1 MELFSL
7 KNSSWYILTA
17 TQGEILL
24 CLLRT
29 SYGKKKKLVRTCSNS
44 KKKNIKE
51 YSSNL
56 QDLLEEKMFMT
67 PQRLYIEKHSP
78 LKDVCSQ

>member
-1 MELFSL
+1 ME
-7 KNSSWYILTA
+7 
-17 TQGEILL
+17 
-24 CLLRT
+24 
-29 SYGKKKKLVRTCSNS
+29 KKKKLVRTCSNS

>member
-1 MELFSL
+1 ME
-7 KNSSWYILTA
+7 
-17 TQGEILL
+17 
-24 CLLRT
+24 
-29 SYGKKKKLVRTCSNS
+29 KKKKLVRTCSNS

-67 PQRLYIEKHSP
+67 PQRLYSTNP
-78 LKDVCSQ
+78 QSLKKNKAGSTEPTLLYCKIS